1 MEPVTQQQETVT
13 KQKNP
18 LKIEQGRKLV
28 EYNKCKKEKLKRLNE
43 QITKQDDMV
52 EHKPRP
58 DTNTYVYVGGLSV
71 FGLAIGGYLLYNKFK
86 KQKQNLIDIPPPPV
100 PKTST
105 EPKRDILKCSKNFY
119 HIIYKWL
126 KTIRKI

>member
-1 MEPVTQQQETVT
+1 MTQQQETVT

-18 LKIEQGRKLV
+18 LRVEQGRKLA
-28 EYNKCKKEKLKRLNE
+28 EYNKCKKEELKRLNE
-43 QITKQDDMV
+43 LITKQDNMA
-52 EHKPRP
+52 EHKPKP

-71 FGLAIGGYLLYNKFK
+71 FGLAIGGYLLYSKFK

-105 EPKRDILKCSKNFY
+105 EPKRDIFEML
-119 HIIYKWL
+119 
-126 KTIRKI
+126 